1 MSLSNV
7 KLVVTDLD
15 GTLLNSNHE
24 VSDYFFKLYEEM
36 KALNILFVA
45 ASGRPYYSMVDKLN
59 NIKES
64 IIIVSENGGL
74 AIKND
79 TLLLSNAIQ
88 ANNLS
93 EIANLVTDSDEM
105 HPVFC
110 SRNMAYVMSKSQKLM
125 SLLKEYYSN
134 YKVIES
140 TSEIENDIYK
150 IALYHEESSE
160 KNIYPL
166 VKHLEDRF
174 KVKVSANH
182 WVDISEN
189 ITNKGH
195 AIKHIQ
201 DLHNIS
207 PEETM
212 VFGDYNN
219 DLEMLKLAKYSYA
232 MENAHPLVKET
243 ANFLTKSNDENGVE
257 YILQKLVDAK
267 HQRP

>member
-45 ASGRPYYSMVDKLN
+45 ASGRPYYSMVEKLN
-59 NIKES
+59 SIKEN
-64 IIIVSENGGL
+64 IIIVSENGGI

-93 EIANLVTDSDEM
+93 EIANLVTDSEEM

-125 SLLKEYYSN
+125 TLLKEYYSN

-140 TSEIENDIYK
+140 ISEIETEIYK
-150 IALYHEESSE
+150 IALYHEENSE

-201 DLHNIS
+201 DLHDIS
-207 PEETM
+207 SEETM

-232 MENAHPLVKET
+232 MENAHPMVKET

-267 HQRP
+267 HQKP